1 MTDPDTTIP
10 KVKQT
15 VLGLYV
21 TSREAYA
28 KWQAEPAKIKII
40 DVRTPEEFLFVGH
53 PTVAWKI
60 PAFAQTYEWDAEKQQ
75 FPMKPLPD
83 FVARVSEIAKLE
95 DTLMV
100 MCRAGG
106 RGAIAANMLAQAGF
120 KNVYNIVDG
129 MEGDATGDSE
139 SVAKAQPR
147 TDGWLNSGCPWTK
160 KLTPERMLLP
170 KAE

>member
-1 MTDPDTTIP
+1 MTMQNDNLP
-10 KVKQT
+10 KEKQT
-15 VLGLYV
+15 ALGLYV
-21 TSREAYA
+21 TSKEAYE
-28 KWQAEPAKIKII
+28 KWQADQESVKII

-60 PAFAQTYEWDAEKQQ
+60 PVFAQTYEWNAERQQ

-83 FVARVSEIAKLE
+83 FVARVSQIANPD

-120 KNVYNIVDG
+120 KHVYNIVDG

-139 SVAKAQPR
+139 SMAKAQPK

-170 KAE
+170 DAG

>member
-1 MTDPDTTIP
+1 MSDPRTSLP
-10 KVKQT
+10 KEKQT
-15 VLGLYV
+15 TLGLYV
-21 TSREAYA
+21 TAKEAYA
-28 KWQAEPAKIKII
+28 KWQAAPDSIKII

-60 PAFAQTYEWDAEKQQ
+60 PVFAQSYEWNAEKQQ

-83 FVARVSEIAKLE
+83 FVARVSGIAKPD

-139 SVAKAQPR
+139 SVAKAQPK

>member
-28 KWQAEPAKIKII
+28 KWQAEPDKIKII
-40 DVRTPEEFLFVGH
+40 DVRTPEEYLFVGH

-83 FVARVSEIAKLE
+83 FAARVSEIAKPD